1 MRQWGNVTA
10 FYSKRD
16 FMSNHYICYFKV
28 KGITF
33 NCLEQFMMYCKAMLF
48 GDKIIADAI
57 LVCEEPQ
64 GQKMLG
70 RKVRGYDDAVWLA
83 KREKY
88 ILIGMIEK
96 YSQNLQERQWL
107 LETGDSILVE
117 ASERDTVYGVGLNE
131 NDPRIANPYEWQ
143 GANLCG
149 ELTMKA
155 REHFHY
161 RAVRIR

>member
-1 MRQWGNVTA
+1 MRRWGNVTA

-16 FMSNHYICYFKV
+16 FMSNHYISYFTV
-28 KGITF
+28 KGIRF

-48 GDKIIADAI
+48 GDQIVADAI

-70 RKVRGYDDAVWLA
+70 RKVKGYDDAVWVA
-83 KREKY
+83 KREGY

-96 YSQNLQERQWL
+96 YSQNPQERQRL
-107 LETGDSILVE
+107 MDTGDTILVE
-117 ASERDTVYGVGLNE
+117 ASERDTTYGVGLNE
-131 NDPRIANPYEWQ
+131 NDPRIENPYEWK

-155 REHFHY
+155 REHFKY
-161 RAVRIR
+161 RAVRIQ